1 MLTIKED
8 KKAEVLLVLYNNA
21 RRVGLGLLNNP
32 VIKPTVD
39 DMKKLL
45 LKGTYFDYIDGKVL
59 KIDLTTNEL
68 DPWLYDRDNGV
79 GLCETLL
86 TKNDLLE
93 K

>member
-1 MLTIKED
+1 MLTIKEG

-21 RRVGLGLLNNP
+21 KKIGMGSLNNT
-32 VIKPTVD
+32 VIRRLE
-39 DMKKLL
+39 DMKELL
-45 LKGTYFDYIDGKVL
+45 LKGTYFDYLDGKVL